1 MTTTAPAGAAAPS
14 AGKQTKL
21 TGIRRT
27 AARRM
32 IAAWAAPVFHLSV
45 EVDMTNAL
53 RTKEFEPSATV
64 TDAVLGACATA
75 LRAHPALNAHY
86 ADEVVTTFDDVH
98 LGVAVATDAGLMVP
112 VIHGADGLSLPEL
125 AAARK
130 DVVARARA
138 GRLAMADVSGG
149 TFTVSNLGM
158 MGIDRF
164 DAILNV
170 PQVAILAVGST
181 RQRQVWVSGDKA
193 GDKAGTGGAPD
204 WRPTAE
210 FTLTCDHR
218 AIDGAT
224 GAAFLAAVRDE
235 VQTPR

>member
-1 MTTTAPAGAAAPS
+1 MTTTAPPTTDAPAGS
-14 AGKQTKL
+14 TQTKL

-32 IAAWAAPVFHLSV
+32 IAAWAAPVFHLTV

-64 TDAVLGACATA
+64 TDALLAACATA

-86 ADEVVTTFDDVH
+86 ADEVVTTFDAVH

-112 VIHGADGLSLPEL
+112 VIHGADGLGLPEM

-138 GRLAMADVSGG
+138 GKLGMADVSGG

-181 RQRQVWVSGDKA
+181 RQRQVWVGDEFD
-193 GDKAGTGGAPD
+193 GPTS
-204 WRPTAE
+204 WRPIAE

-224 GAAFLAAVRDE
+224 GAAFLTTVRDL
-235 VQTPR
+235 VQAGI

>member
-1 MTTTAPAGAAAPS
+1 MTTTATDVPAGAAGSP
-14 AGKQTKL
+14 AGTPTKL

-32 IAAWAAPVFHLSV
+32 IAAWAAPVFHLTV
-45 EVDMTNAL
+45 EVDMTAAL
-53 RTKEFEPSATV
+53 RTKESEPSATV
-64 TDAVLGACATA
+64 TDALLSACATA
-75 LRAHPALNAHY
+75 LQAHPALNAHY
-86 ADEVVTTFDDVH
+86 ADEVVTTFDEVH
-98 LGVAVATDAGLMVP
+98 LGVAVATDAGLTVP
-112 VIHGADGLSLPEL
+112 VIHDAGNLGL
-125 AAARK
+125 AALADARR

-138 GRLAMADVSGG
+138 GKLAMADVSGG
-149 TFTVSNLGM
+149 TFTISNLGM

-181 RQRQVWVSGDKA
+181 RRRQVWVGEKD
-193 GDKAGTGGAPD
+193 GGPQ

-224 GAAFLAAVRDE
+224 GAAFLAAVRDL
-235 VQTPR
+235 VQTGA

>member
-1 MTTTAPAGAAAPS
+1 MTTTAAPAGVAES
-14 AGKQTKL
+14 STGTSTKL
-21 TGIRRT
+21 TGVRRT

-32 IAAWAAPVFHLSV
+32 IAAWAAPVFHLTV
-45 EVDMTNAL
+45 EVDMTAAL
-53 RTKEFEPSATV
+53 RIKQSEPSATV
-64 TDAVLGACATA
+64 TDALLAACATA

-86 ADEVVTTFDDVH
+86 ADEVVTTFDEVH
-98 LGVAVATDAGLMVP
+98 LGMAVATDAGLMVP
-112 VIHGADGLSLPEL
+112 VIHDAGNLGLAEM

-130 DVVARARA
+130 DLVARSRT
-138 GRLAMADVSGG
+138 GKLGMADVSGG

-181 RQRQVWVSGDKA
+181 RRREVWVGGD
-193 GDKAGTGGAPD
+193 DGGPQ
-204 WRPTAE
+204 WRPTAD

-224 GAAFLAAVRDE
+224 GAAFLTAVRDL
-235 VQTPR
+235 VQSGT